1 VQLTGVNLGS
11 LMVMEGWMCPL
22 DSGNLPDNYS
32 VIQKLDARFGVAA
45 EQSMIRCYQTNWITT
60 ADLQNI
66 KNAGFNCVRVPV
78 WWGDFFTLTSYGS
91 TSGWRSDA
99 FDELDW
105 IVNNC
110 AKYGL
115 YVIIDMHGVVG
126 GQSASMDCGQQNQNT
141 YWSNGNYQGDTA
153 WMWWQIADHY
163 KDNAT
168 VAGYDLLNEP
178 IGAPSTSAVW
188 TVYNGL
194 YNSVRSADPG
204 HMIIME
210 GAFGN
215 WNWDM
220 LPNPAT
226 YGWTDV
232 AYEMH
237 EYKYN
242 ATETQV
248 EQGSAGQVWD
258 FNSHKS
264 WNVPA
269 YIGEFNDMFSDPSC
283 WNYSINQ
290 YNSNGMSWTM
300 WAYKAAQGLLPD
312 SWGWYD
318 PPYSMPPTPNIS
330 TDSAATICNDWQQW
344 RTQSAFSQ
352 NTGLGL

>member
-1 VQLTGVNLGS
+1 
-11 LMVMEGWMCPL
+11 
-22 DSGNLPDNYS
+22 
-32 VIQKLDARFGVAA
+32 
-45 EQSMIRCYQTNWITT
+45 
-60 ADLQNI
+60 
-66 KNAGFNCVRVPV
+66 
-78 WWGDFFTLTSYGS
+78 
-91 TSGWRSDA
+91 
-99 FDELDW
+99 
-105 IVNNC
+105 
-110 AKYGL
+110 
-115 YVIIDMHGVVG
+115 
-126 GQSASMDCGQQNQNT
+126 
-141 YWSNGNYQGDTA
+141 
-153 WMWWQIADHY
+153 MWWQIADHY